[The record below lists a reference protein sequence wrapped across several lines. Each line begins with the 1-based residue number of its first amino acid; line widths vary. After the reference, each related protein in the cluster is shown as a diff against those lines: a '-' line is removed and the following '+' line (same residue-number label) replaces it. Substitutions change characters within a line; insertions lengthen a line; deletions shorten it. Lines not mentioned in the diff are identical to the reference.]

1 MKSRAVLVV
10 LVVLAAFVAIATLG
24 CGRPCR
30 AVAVEAVD
38 LGCQSTGSFNGE
50 MHFDDVPTFEAF
62 LESDQCLPD
71 AVDDERAAV
80 VDTVDFLSN
89 VLFVAVDSKE
99 QLGRCIEEREA
110 DVVEVCDDGLRI
122 AFADRV
128 TDESPCPGKWTVAFQ
143 LPREEMRAATQDN
156 F

>member
-1 MKSRAVLVV
+1 MTRVTLVTRLCFAVVV
-10 LVVLAAFVAIATLG
+10 TCAIALSS

-30 AVAVEAVD
+30 AIAVQPVA
-38 LGCQSTGSFNGE
+38 LGCQSTGTFNGE
-50 MHFDDVPTFEAF
+50 IHFDDVPTLEAF

-71 AVDDERAAV
+71 AVDTERAEI
-80 VDTVDFLSN
+80 VDSVDFLN
-89 VLFVAVDSKE
+89 NALFIAVNARE

-128 TDESPCPGKWTVAFQ
+128 TDANPCPGKWTVAFQ
-143 LPREEMRAATQDN
+143 LPREEMRAAIQD
-156 F
+156 